1 MLRCYFYPVIKF
13 KNMRHLIF
21 ILISLTV
28 LISCQKEIN
37 IQNES
42 AAYLQNIEA
51 ALKDSI
57 NNDDYRVL
65 DFSRAVLTSIKDDEA
80 LVLRIP
86 FKNKII
92 RNDFVLLQLEKNGAI
107 KRGKIIHLDGG
118 ERLINTSGNKAYRF
132 DGNIKISSLDR
143 KFKMQSEIVNGFISA
158 FHPQERG
165 ASLGGVE
172 ELPEVVI
179 ICGGN
184 SSGGGISWSD
194 WMSLMSLF
202 NDINYF
208 SYYSNMDGSGG
219 GVGGGGGSGGSG
231 GSSGSNNNS
240 NGGISTTSSIHIDYD
255 SYVSRPAID
264 IAKYL
269 NCFGSVPDGGA
280 NCSITIYTDIPVN
293 GDPSE
298 FFNWQ
303 TGSPGHTF
311 LSFSKSNLGQSVQ
324 QVFGWYPSQSWEAM
338 ATPAPIDGKFVD
350 DAGHEFNASLTIS
363 VTPQQ
368 LQSAITEVL
377 YLSHSI
383 KYDVDEYNCTDFA
396 LEVFNIV
403 RDPRNVIEIPMYDI
417 PGGMAPNGTATPNG
431 LYDKLKDMKA
441 ANGAD
446 ASNINLPLIGWAG
459 NGHGAC
465 N

>member
-1 MLRCYFYPVIKF
+1 
-13 KNMRHLIF
+13 MRHLIF

-28 LISCQKEIN
+28 LISCQKEIK
-37 IQNES
+37 IQNEKL
-42 AAYLQNIEA
+42 AYLQNVKTS
-51 ALKDSI
+51 LKDSVSI
-57 NNDDYRVL
+57 DDYSSL
-65 DFSRAVLTSIKDDEA
+65 DFDRAVLTTIIGDEV
-80 LVLRIP
+80 LLLRIP
-86 FKNKII
+86 FKNKLM
-92 RNDFVLLQLEKNGAI
+92 RNDFVLLQTKQNGSVT
-107 KRGKIIHLDGG
+107 RGKIIHLDGA
-118 ERLINTSGNKAYRF
+118 EHLMNTTGNKAYRF

-143 KFKMQSEIVNGFISA
+143 KFNLQSDIVNGFISA

-165 ASLGGVE
+165 ESLGGVV

-184 SSGGGISWSD
+184 SSGGVSWSD
-194 WMSLMSLF
+194 WISLMSLF

-208 SYYSNMDGSGG
+208 GYYSNMDGSS
-219 GVGGGGGSGGSG
+219 GGGGGSGGSS
-231 GSSGSNNNS
+231 GSSNGGGSNNNT
-240 NGGISTTSSIHIDYD
+240 NGGISTTSSIQIDYD
-255 SYVSRPAID
+255 SYISHPAID

-269 NCFGSVPDGGA
+269 NCFGSVPDVGA

-293 GDPSE
+293 GDPSL

-311 LSFSKSNLGQSVQ
+311 LSFSKSNMGQSVQ
-324 QVFGWYPSQSWEAM
+324 QVFGWYPAQSWEAM
-338 ATPAPIDGKFVD
+338 TTPAPIDGKFVD
-350 DAGHEFNASLTIS
+350 DANHEFNASLTIS

-396 LEVFNIV
+396 LEIFNLV
-403 RDPRNVIEIPMYDI
+403 REPRDAIEIPMYDI

-431 LYDKLKDMKA
+431 LYDKLKDMKD

-446 ASNINLPLIGWAG
+446 AANINLPLIGWAG